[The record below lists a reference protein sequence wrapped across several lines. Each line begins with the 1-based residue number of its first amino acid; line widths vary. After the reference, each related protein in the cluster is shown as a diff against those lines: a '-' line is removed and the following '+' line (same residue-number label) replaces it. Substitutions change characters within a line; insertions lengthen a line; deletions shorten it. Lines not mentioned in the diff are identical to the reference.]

1 VPAAL
6 RQVQRVLDLEAATG
20 VAHQARNQGR
30 VNLVCHLVLARAGD
44 PRADAWLKRAHGQLQ
59 ATAANIAD
67 AALREGFLGNNPDH
81 RAILAA

>member
-1 VPAAL
+1 
-6 RQVQRVLDLEAATG
+6 
-20 VAHQARNQGR
+20 